1 MTARSVT
8 FRSEYRSGGKVSSTK
23 KKYVP
28 DVAKTAQ
35 HPQSQL
41 KTQKELKKITDSK
54 EYKKGD
60 YKKQT
65 EMLGGK
71 VYARGGVAGKG
82 ARTTTATKT
91 KKKEP
96 GFIKKTLGKLR
107 KKFIPTFGEQFEA
120 AAGKKTFTS
129 TRKKKEGSGWTGEE
143 LGKLHYATTKEPD
156 VKKKIAKSKAAALK
170 AKEGKGGGADSGS
183 KKKPVYEKATGT
195 KVSERGQAFAAARK
209 AGKKEFTF
217 EGKKYHTRLKG
228 EEKKKPLISGKGIFG
243 KKINIP
249 KIELSGGTA
258 KKIKKRIGRQ
268 GGGRIA
274 DAARRAQIHGF
285 YSPDMGMG
293 GRGPG
298 MPGPNVTGGR
308 DPRIAMRGRGPGP
321 GMARGRGPGPG
332 MAMRGRGYAKGGL
345 IKGKPKLAVKGW

>member
-1 MTARSVT
+1 MLGRSVT
-8 FRSEYRSGGKVSSTK
+8 FRSEYRRGGKVSSTK

-28 DVAKTAQ
+28 DVAKSAQ

-54 EYKKGD
+54 EYKKSG

-71 VYARGGVAGKG
+71 VLNYKRGGVAGKG
-82 ARTTTATKT
+82 ARPTTATTEKP
-91 KKKEP
+91 KKL
-96 GFIKKTLGKLR
+96 GFFKKILHKVR
-107 KKFIPTFGEQFEA
+107 KKVLPTFKEQYAKARAE
-120 AAGKKTFTS
+120 GKETFTS
-129 TRKKKEGSGWTGEE
+129 TRDTEKGGGLFSGPK
-143 LGKLHYATTKEPD
+143 GKLHYATTDIKD

-195 KVSERGQAFAAARK
+195 KVSERGQAFAAARE
-209 AGKKEFTF
+209 AGKDTYMYK
-217 EGKKYHTRLKG
+217 GKKYTTLMKG
-228 EEKKKPLISGKGIFG
+228 EKP
-243 KKINIP
+243 KKIWPEVSTVTSEGVKTFIN
-249 KIELSGGTA
+249 G
-258 KKIKKRIGRQ
+258 KRKRKQ

-308 DPRIAMRGRGPGP
+308 DPRMAMGGRGPGP
-321 GMARGRGPGPG
+321 GMA
-332 MAMRGRGYAKGGL
+332 RGRGYAKGGL

>member
-1 MTARSVT
+1 MLGRSVT
-8 FRSEYRSGGKVSSTK
+8 FRSEYRRGGKVSSTK

-54 EYKKGD
+54 EYKKSG

-71 VYARGGVAGKG
+71 VLNYKRGGVAGKG
-82 ARTTTATKT
+82 KRGGGGTTTTEKKPKKLGFFKKILDKLRPRTFGEEHETATK
-91 KKKEP
+91 
-96 GFIKKTLGKLR
+96 
-107 KKFIPTFGEQFEA
+107 
-120 AAGKKTFTS
+120 AGKEEFTS
-129 TRKKKEGSGWTGEE
+129 VRAKDKGGGLFSHPK
-143 LGKLHYATTKEPD
+143 GKLHYATTQKKD
-156 VKKKIAKSKAAALK
+156 VEKKIAKSKATE
-170 AKEGKGGGADSGS
+170 AKIHSPQKSE
-183 KKKPVYEKATGT
+183 KKPVYEKATGT

-228 EEKKKPLISGKGIFG
+228 EEKKKPLIDW
-243 KKINIP
+243 KKKVVNIP

-308 DPRIAMRGRGPGP
+308 DPRMAMGGRGPGP
-321 GMARGRGPGPG
+321 GMA
-332 MAMRGRGYAKGGL
+332 RGRGYAKGGL